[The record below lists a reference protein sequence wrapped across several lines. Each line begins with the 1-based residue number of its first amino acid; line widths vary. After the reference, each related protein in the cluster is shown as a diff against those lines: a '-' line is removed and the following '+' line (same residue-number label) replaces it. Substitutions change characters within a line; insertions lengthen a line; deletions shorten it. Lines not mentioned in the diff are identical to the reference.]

1 MLNHSYCPLLSLQV
15 LQFSR
20 SANRATLDWTEICR
34 NRGWTAL
41 DKDYPQLL
49 PVKGCCEA
57 VIRGG
62 SQMLLMASW
71 QILRTGARSPD
82 HRGPPTPSIIAH
94 HKTLLKTSS
103 GVCSMFARCCRY
115 FISNNSTMHFSFQGS
130 CLCSSSVKNIGK
142 VIYCY
147 GDLLPRHNGLLSQS
161 KSSESGTAK
170 SSSKD
175 LIVAQLGVWV
185 LGLLAL

>member
-115 FISNNSTMHFSFQGS
+115 FIFTTTAQCTFHSREAVCVVPRSKTLAKLSIVMEICYQDIMD
-130 CLCSSSVKNIGK
+130 SSPNQRALK
-142 VIYCY
+142 VERLKAARRI
-147 GDLLPRHNGLLSQS
+147 
-161 KSSESGTAK
+161 
-170 SSSKD
+170 
-175 LIVAQLGVWV
+175 W
-185 LGLLAL
+185 